1 MEQKSIII
9 IGAGIAGLAAGCY
22 GQMNG
27 YRTQIFELHDKP
39 GGLCT
44 SWQRRKST
52 IDGCLRWL
60 LGSSLLEEGRITVLT
75 VSFRVLSEQGVP
87 GVFCLGISDNRRFEY
102 AGICGLCHCSAPFVI
117 TSSLFV
123 IASRRRS
130 NPKTET
136 RPRRAK
142 LASA

>member
-27 YRTQIFELHDKP
+27 YRTQIFELHDTP
-39 GGLCT
+39 
-44 SWQRRKST
+44 
-52 IDGCLRWL
+52 GCLRWL